1 MIPVVVINL
10 PRSADRRDDIAA
22 HLGHLGIPYRL
33 FAAVDGKTLSD
44 AQRARYGSSLPLGA
58 MGCAESHLALLRE
71 IADGP
76 DEFVCILEDDVE
88 LAPAVVDLLDAA
100 FLGSLPAFDVVRLES
115 GADDRAAA
123 SIPIARRDGFEAHIA
138 WRHHLATT
146 AQIFSRAGARKIVAG
161 LNTLPLAID
170 VALFLEHYVLGL
182 RVIETRPSLAR
193 PRSGM
198 TSEIG
203 PGRLPPYT
211 WWETFHKRKL
221 RSREWRRTL
230 SFAMAWGLPALIRLR
245 RGARS

>member
-10 PRSADRRDDIAA
+10 PRSADRRDHIAA
-22 HLGHLGIPYRL
+22 HLGSLGIPYRL
-33 FAAVDGKTLSD
+33 FAAVDGKTLSET
-44 AQRARYGSSLPLGA
+44 QRARYGVTLPIGA

-71 IADGP
+71 VADGA
-76 DEFVCILEDDVE
+76 DELVCILEDDVE
-88 LAPAVVDLLDAA
+88 LAPAVVDLLDPA
-100 FLGSLPAFDVVRLES
+100 FLRRLPAFDVLRLES

-123 SIPIARRDGFEAHIA
+123 SIPIARRDRFEVHIA
-138 WRHHLATT
+138 WRHHMATT

-161 LNTLPLAID
+161 LNTLPVAID

-198 TSEIG
+198 ISEIG
-203 PGRLPPYT
+203 PGSLPPYT

-221 RSREWRRTL
+221 RSREWRRAL
-230 SFAMAWGLPALIRLR
+230 SFTLAWGVPTLLRLR
-245 RGARS
+245 RTR